1 MRIVLS
7 RASRS
12 FGASLVLSDVTLSVP
27 TEARIG
33 IVGPNGVG
41 KSTLLRL
48 LSGVEEPDGG
58 TVTREPAT
66 IRVGYLPQEPDAR
79 EGESLLGLFSRRT
92 GVAEAELDLESA
104 ATALAHDPR
113 AAVAY
118 EAALDRLVALGG
130 GDLEARA
137 RALAAEIG
145 LGVEL
150 ERPAAELSGG
160 ELARASLAS
169 ILLSRHDILA
179 LDEPTNDLDF
189 DGLARLES
197 FLDGFPGGLVVVSHD
212 RAFLDH
218 CVDRVVAIDP
228 ITRTAREYAGGWTAY
243 AQRRSAEHAT
253 AWARFER
260 ADERQR
266 HLTGLLSE
274 RQTQARAGGAMASRR
289 GTKAL
294 TSKVSQV
301 KRLMKNVDDAPKPVE
316 PWELRLSLAESR
328 RTGDVVVELDR
339 AVAAVGHFTLGPV
352 DLRLIRG
359 ERLSIVGANG
369 SGKSTLLRMLIGTQ
383 GLVSGRRRVGP
394 QTDIGMIGQGRDEYD
409 GPRQLIDVFRD
420 GTGLEGEPA
429 RTLLAKFGLA
439 EAHIERACATLSP
452 GERTRAYL
460 AALQARGVN
469 LIVLDEPSN
478 HLDLDA
484 IEQLE
489 QALGSYAGT
498 VVVVSHDRRFLDEFA
513 PTRQITM
520 PWGWK
525 S

>member
-1 MRIVLS
+1 MRIALS
-7 RASRS
+7 SASR
-12 FGASLVLSDVTLSVP
+12 FYGASLVLSDVTLSVP

-48 LSGVEEPDGG
+48 LSGVEEPDTG

-79 EGESLLGLFSRRT
+79 EGETLLGLFSRRT
-92 GVAEAELDLESA
+92 GVAAAESDLESA
-104 ATALAHDPR
+104 ATALAHDPD
-113 AAVAY
+113 AASVAY
-118 EAALDRLVALGG
+118 EAALDQLVALGG

-137 RALAAEIG
+137 RALAAEVG

-169 ILLSRHDILA
+169 ILLSRYDVLA

-189 DGLARLES
+189 DGLARLER
-197 FLDGFPGGLVVVSHD
+197 FLDDFPGGLVVVSHD

-228 ITRTAREYAGGWTAY
+228 VTRTAREYAGGWTAY
-243 AQRRSAEHAT
+243 AERRADEHAA

-274 RQTQARAGGAMASRR
+274 RQTQARAGGAMANRR

-294 TSKVSQV
+294 TGKVSQV
-301 KRLMKNVDDAPKPVE
+301 KRLIKNIEDAPKPVE
-316 PWELRLSLAESR
+316 PWELRLSLAESQP
-328 RTGDVVVELDR
+328 TGDVVVELER
-339 AVAAVGHFTLGPV
+339 SVAAVGGFAIGPV
-352 DLRLIRG
+352 DLRLNRG

-383 GLVSGRRRVGP
+383 ALVSGRRRVGP
-394 QTDIGMIGQGRDEYD
+394 QTEIGVIGQERDEYD
-409 GPRQLIDVFRD
+409 GARQLIDVFRD
-420 GTGLEGEPA
+420 GTGLDGEPA
-429 RTLLAKFGLA
+429 RTLLAKFGLG
-439 EAHIERACATLSP
+439 EAHVERACETLSP

-460 AALQARGVN
+460 AALQSRGVN
-469 LIVLDEPSN
+469 LIVLDEPTN

-484 IEQLE
+484 VEQLE
-489 QALGSYAGT
+489 LALGSYTGT
-498 VVVVSHDRRFLDEFA
+498 VVVVSHDRRFLDALA
-513 PTRQITM
+513 PTRQIAM
-520 PWGWK
+520 PWQP
-525 S
+525 

>member
-1 MRIVLS
+1 
-7 RASRS
+7 
-12 FGASLVLSDVTLSVP
+12 
-27 TEARIG
+27 
-33 IVGPNGVG
+33 
-41 KSTLLRL
+41 
-48 LSGVEEPDGG
+48 
-58 TVTREPAT
+58 
-66 IRVGYLPQEPDAR
+66 
-79 EGESLLGLFSRRT
+79 
-92 GVAEAELDLESA
+92 
-104 ATALAHDPR
+104 
-113 AAVAY
+113 
-118 EAALDRLVALGG
+118 
-130 GDLEARA
+130 
-137 RALAAEIG
+137 
-145 LGVEL
+145 
-150 ERPAAELSGG
+150 
-160 ELARASLAS
+160 
-169 ILLSRHDILA
+169 
-179 LDEPTNDLDF
+179 
-189 DGLARLES
+189 
-197 FLDGFPGGLVVVSHD
+197 
-212 RAFLDH
+212 
-218 CVDRVVAIDP
+218 
-228 ITRTAREYAGGWTAY
+228 
-243 AQRRSAEHAT
+243 
-253 AWARFER
+253 
-260 ADERQR
+260 
-266 HLTGLLSE
+266 
-274 RQTQARAGGAMASRR
+274 
-289 GTKAL
+289 L

-409 GPRQLIDVFRD
+409 GPRQLIDAFRD

-489 QALGSYAGT
+489 QALVSYAGT

-525 S
+525 P